1 MLSILKGYIVAIT
14 LEATLAGVY
23 FASFLLCLRWLIF
36 SDDGAT
42 LRKPIHRPFLII
54 TLVLFVFTVTALGIG
69 LQKALSSSHGASTTG
84 IPTYFIIINF
94 FVEML
99 TLVITDG
106 VLIFRCWTVY
116 NRSWRIA
123 FIPLLLLL
131 YNISVFL
138 VLTCWHAF
146 YELRGNKPAG
156 PMDDSLGISELFGSL
171 YAANIVINMY
181 TTSAIIFRIWR
192 NSLSRRFAR
201 SVIRVI
207 AESGLLYTI
216 TSIATLAVVFPHIT
230 SSVEHAYPVT
240 CAIV

>member
-1 MLSILKGYIVAIT
+1 MLKIVLEMLSILKGYIVAIT

-84 IPTYFIIINF
+84 IPTYFIIINVCTNPWNLLLSWLGILQF

-106 VLIFRCWTVY
+106 VLVCDWEINHWVLLMICYQIFRCWTVY

-181 TTSAIIFRIWR
+181 TTCKWILDYVAILTQKW
-192 NSLSRRFAR
+192 N
-201 SVIRVI
+201 
-207 AESGLLYTI
+207 
-216 TSIATLAVVFPHIT
+216 
-230 SSVEHAYPVT
+230 
-240 CAIV
+240 